1 MTEATWGIRFNEY
14 PNYQHIHKGQKPEG
28 CPEWLESHQIHTW
41 QEQGLI
47 IWNNIDRKLE
57 SLRGTESL
65 RLLSE
70 LNSDSLPL
78 ESRCQK
84 LYT

>member
-14 PNYQHIHKGQKPEG
+14 PDYQRFHKGNKPEG
-28 CPEWLESHQIHTW
+28 CPEWLESHRISIW

-57 SLRGTESL
+57 SLRGTEALSL
-65 RLLSE
+65 LHELSSQE
-70 LNSDSLPL
+70 A
-78 ESRCQK
+78 
-84 LYT
+84 